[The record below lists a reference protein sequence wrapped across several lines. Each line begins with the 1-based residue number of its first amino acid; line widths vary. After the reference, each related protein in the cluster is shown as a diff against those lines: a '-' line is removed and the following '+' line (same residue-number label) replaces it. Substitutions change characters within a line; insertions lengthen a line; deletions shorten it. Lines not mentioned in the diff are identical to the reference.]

1 MGWLNGEFCLFSL
14 SANRSHHAV
23 RKPEPPR
30 QMLQELLEV
39 LRTAP
44 AYFRDRCLQ
53 GSAAALLIERPT
65 CSVRELSPTAWSSR
79 LEDIVL
85 YLISQSRHCR

>member
-1 MGWLNGEFCLFSL
+1 MSSLCVRLNEL
-14 SANRSHHAV
+14 SPNPGSQDYKLRVIGRDGLAQWRVLSVLPV

-53 GSAAALLIERPT
+53 GSAAALFTGPT
-65 CSVRELSPTAWSSR
+65 CSVRELSPTA
-79 LEDIVL
+79 
-85 YLISQSRHCR
+85 